1 MRTYEELK
9 QQLIQIKDNN
19 YVISSEI
26 NVDGLIADM
35 LKFIGHSDAELRDE
49 LIYSTI
55 STLTE
60 NMTFSTTQVKHI
72 LTTCL
77 GEGHLFFNIGEKDTD
92 SVFTRA
98 FSSLPISVAL
108 WFNQNKTPFLTA
120 DELTHIM
127 DTVLRYTKQE
137 KDYRGYVDG
146 KGWAHAIAHI
156 ADALGH
162 LAEASKTVDGE
173 GEFSLGRD
181 GLLEILDA
189 VKSMICSDY
198 MYTAEEDERLAVPVM
213 DVIYRE
219 VLTNEELIE
228 WIDGFNMTDTA
239 WRRSSYPGSYYRYIN
254 CKHFMRSLYF
264 KLLSDG
270 DYDVLCKYMLGFLV
284 ESEG

>member
-1 MRTYEELK
+1 MRTCEELK
-9 QQLIQIKDNN
+9 QQLIQIRGNN
-19 YVISSEI
+19 YVVTSEI

-35 LKFIGHSDAELRDE
+35 LKFIGHTDAELRDE

-55 STLTE
+55 NTLTE
-60 NMTFSTTQVKHI
+60 NMTFSTAQVKHI

-77 GEGHLFFNIGEKDTD
+77 GDEHLFFNIGDKDTD

-108 WFNQNKTPFLTA
+108 WLNQNKTPFLTA
-120 DELTHIM
+120 DELNHIK
-127 DTVLRYTKQE
+127 DTVLRYIKQE

-162 LAEASKTVDGE
+162 LAEASKTADGE

-181 GLLEILDA
+181 CLLEILDA
-189 VKSMICSDY
+189 VKNMICIDY
-198 MYTAEEDERLAVPVM
+198 VYTAEEDERLVVPVM

-219 VLTNEELIE
+219 ILANEELIQ
-228 WIDGFNMTDTA
+228 WIDGFNMADTA
-239 WRRSSYPGSYYRYIN
+239 WRHSSYPGSYNRHIN

-270 DYDVLCKYMLGFLV
+270 DYDVICKHMLEFLV
-284 ESEG
+284 ESDD